1 MSRMPHDDFW
11 NEASALAAVAY
22 SLMTAV
28 TLLLVLI
35 QMREARRY
43 TLAEFIN
50 QLGKEFSQFNDLLD
64 TMVIAGAKAEPTRE
78 ELLPCLRFFE
88 RVKTLCDVGVLDI
101 AILDGMFGHQF
112 FWLVNHRWT
121 QERVLF
127 RDPHY
132 FPEIFALH
140 SQLSDYRKRSG
151 YQLPAAENDLALKDP
166 IRYKTNLDLY
176 REKRF
181 RVRR

>member
-1 MSRMPHDDFW
+1 MPHDDFW
-11 NEASALAAVAY
+11 NAASALSAVAY
-22 SLMTAV
+22 CLITAV
-28 TLLLVLI
+28 TLILLTI
-35 QMREARRY
+35 QVREARRY

-50 QLGKEFSQFNDLLD
+50 QLRKEFSEFDDVFDAILPG
-64 TMVIAGAKAEPTRE
+64 GAKTEPTRE
-78 ELLPCLRFFE
+78 LLLPCIRFFE

-112 FWLVNHRWT
+112 FWLVNHCGT

-127 RDPHY
+127 HEVHY

-140 SQLSDYRKRSG
+140 RQLSEYRKRFG
-151 YQLPAAENDLALKDP
+151 YQLPAGENDLALKDP
-166 IRYKTNLDLY
+166 VRYKTNLDLY

-181 RVRR
+181 RAAR